1 MSKRIQGIM
10 VEVGGDTTKYTTA
23 LKKVNGQIKNMQLQL
38 KDVEKLLKLALSNM
52 ELLSQKQRD
61 TK

>member
-10 VEVGGDTTKYTTA
+10 VEVGGDTTKCTTA

-52 ELLSQKQRD
+52 ELFSQKQR
-61 TK
+61 